1 MRRARARVSF
11 KSSALPLATDSRVK
25 KILFLAPAVAFTGG
39 FLLNLFYVGY
49 FGFIAHHARNT
60 LVFGVWTGITICLFL
75 AYMTRLRRV
84 AAGSQASVV
93 FSDSSPLG

>member
-1 MRRARARVSF
+1 MAA
-11 KSSALPLATDSRVK
+11 SRVWRV
-25 KILFLAPAVAFTGG
+25 LFAALVVAFAGG

-60 LVFGVWTGITICLFL
+60 LVFGVWTGITVCLFV

-84 AAGSQASVV
+84 AAGSQASAV
-93 FSDSSPLG
+93 FLILPPSGSEGARQRRSCAS